1 VNSDRNSPKARD
13 RHGRDRYRA
22 PLVGERTARNSG
34 FTEFEQVVA
43 VTCDW
48 LRAQHPVELAQLSW
62 RVADAPTLED
72 ADIEV
77 PRFSVDEATQ
87 TITIYR
93 VPVIRLTHNRRTDFL
108 DERHHIEQ
116 FVFMAAAK
124 LLGREPWDND
134 HDH

>member
-22 PLVGERTARNSG
+22 PLVGERIARNSG
-34 FTEFEQVVA
+34 FTEFEQVV
-43 VTCDW
+43 
-48 LRAQHPVELAQLSW
+48 LNW

-72 ADIEV
+72 SDIEV
-77 PRFSVDEATQ
+77 PRFSADEATQ

-93 VPVIRLTHNRRTDFL
+93 VPVIRLTHNRRTDYL